1 MRLLVV
7 YAGLLAGWTA
17 LAQDIDNV
25 VTPDG
30 RKPFTFLDQISDQ
43 GERADFLRVYNER
56 QSIRR
61 RALAESFLKDY
72 PQSWLLAQAFEIAA
86 KAAID
91 LDDLPQALQY
101 GNESLRLLPENPILL
116 VPLANVQVQLKQFQK
131 AEASA
136 NDALEY
142 LDRFG
147 RPAGIAQSEWPQ
159 IEGALKASGYY
170 VLGRVA
176 ATQGLASQGTER
188 IAKLQAAVV
197 HLSRGRELNAGDG
210 EIAFLLGLVQR
221 ALGNNPEA
229 AAQFTAASRSSGP
242 LQLRARRQLADLER
256 LKTAT
261 VPHRPPAPVIRLE
274 AGLATATPARYAGSQ
289 SCRNCHAGQHA
300 NWEHT
305 GMARMFRPYRR
316 ENVIG
321 DFVAR
326 EFQDEAG
333 AVQARMKSD
342 AAGLFF
348 ETRGAGG
355 GWKRYRVDYTI
366 GSKWQ
371 QAFATRAPDGQIHVF
386 PLQYNILEKS
396 WLNYWKLIDPPD
408 SERINPDGFHQLKAS
423 TNYQLNCA
431 PCHTSQLGAPK
442 REGARPQDLEFR
454 ESGVNCEMCHGP
466 SAVHVSDMAA
476 GRPGAKRTAG
486 APLDF
491 KTLDHR
497 EYVRICAQ
505 CHMQSAM
512 RELGP
517 AGEYNYAASGDS
529 FAPRYRSRPFV
540 EFSRRAFY
548 KDGRFRETTFIV
560 EAFLRSACYR
570 RGQASCGNCHDPH
583 PPDAANNPVSLKYR
597 DRPDQ
602 MCTQCHQKIAAMAEK
617 HTHHQAGS
625 EGSRCASC
633 HMPRIMNSV
642 LFQARTHQIDD
653 IPRPDMTTRFGQQE
667 SPNSCMICHRD
678 KDAAWVARQLRSFK
692 DAKAVPAL
700 VQ

>member
-7 YAGLLAGWTA
+7 FAGILASWNA

-30 RKPFTFLDQISDQ
+30 RKPLTFLDQIQDE
-43 GERADFLRVYNER
+43 GERADFLRVYNEHEP
-56 QSIRR
+56 IRR
-61 RALAESFLKDY
+61 RTLAESFLKNY
-72 PQSWLLAQAFEIAA
+72 PQSWLLAQVFEIAA

-91 LDDLPQALQY
+91 LGDIPQALQY
-101 GNESLRLLPENPILL
+101 GKESLRLLPENPFLL
-116 VPLANVQVQLKQFQK
+116 VPLASVQVQLKAFRE
-131 AEASA
+131 AEVSA

-147 RPAGIAQSEWPQ
+147 RPAGIEESEWPGV
-159 IEGALKASGYY
+159 ERALKASSYY

-176 ATQGLASQGTER
+176 ATEGLASQGTGR

-197 HLSRGRELNAGDG
+197 HLSRGREVNADDG
-210 EIAFLLGLVQR
+210 EIAYLLGLVRR
-221 ALGNNPEA
+221 ALGNNREA
-229 AAQFTAASRSSGP
+229 AAQFTAASRRPGP
-242 LQLRARRQLADLER
+242 LQQKAREQLRALER
-256 LKTAT
+256 LNVVVAAAPEQK
-261 VPHRPPAPVIRLE
+261 PLPAIRAE
-274 AGLATATPARYAGSQ
+274 TRIAAAPPARYAGSQ
-289 SCRNCHAGQHA
+289 SCRNCHASQHA
-300 NWEHT
+300 AWEQT

-321 DFVAR
+321 DFGAR
-326 EFQDEAG
+326 DFLGESG
-333 AVQARMKSD
+333 KVQARMNSD
-342 AAGLFF
+342 GGGLFF
-348 ETRGAGG
+348 ETRGSSGE
-355 GWKRYRVDYTI
+355 WKRYRVDYTI

-371 QAFATRAPDGQIHVF
+371 QAFATRTPSGEIHVF
-386 PLQYNILEKS
+386 PLQYNILEKT
-396 WLNYWKLIDPPD
+396 WLNYWKLIDPPG
-408 SERINPDGFHQLKAS
+408 SERTNPDGFHQLKAG
-423 TNYQLNCA
+423 TNYQMNCA
-431 PCHTSQLGAPK
+431 PCHTSQLGVPK
-442 REGARPQDLEFR
+442 REGARPQDLEFH

-466 SAVHVSDMAA
+466 SAAHVTQMAA
-476 GRPGAKRTAG
+476 GKPREKRSTD

-491 KTLDHR
+491 KNLDHR

-517 AGEYNYAASGDS
+517 AGEYNYSTSGDS

-583 PPDAANNPVSLKYR
+583 PPDAAANPSSLKYR

-602 MCTQCHQKIAAMAEK
+602 MCSPCHQKIAAMAEK

-625 EGSRCASC
+625 EGSRCVDC

-653 IPRPDMTTRFGQQE
+653 IPRASMTARFGQQE
-667 SPNSCMICHRD
+667 SPNSCMLCHRD
-678 KDAAWVARQLRSFK
+678 KDAQWVARQLLSW
-692 DAKAVPAL
+692 
-700 VQ
+700 